1 MAAGPGSRSQIRDST
16 INNLLEKV
24 AKRSYGKYL
33 VKLTLAKVRGFTDRM
48 VSFDFPVTAL
58 IGPNG
63 GGKTTILGAAATAYS
78 GIRPRQFFT
87 KSGKFD
93 SSMANW
99 RIEYELID
107 RDINKGDSFRRTAAF
122 LSQKWSRDAVPR
134 EVVVFG
140 VSRTVPAGERKELQ
154 RCASGTFKV
163 DPSKIEAMKD
173 SVAKAVEKILGKDIS
188 KYTHIKV
195 DEKGRVSLLTG
206 ETGDGT
212 QYSEFHF
219 GAGESSIIRMVMQ
232 IEALEP
238 NCLIL
243 IEEIENGLHPVA
255 TARMVEYLIE
265 VAERKSAQAIFTTH
279 SNEALRPLPAKAIWA
294 AIGGQVFQGKLDI
307 AALRAISGQIEAQ
320 LALFC
325 EDEFAANWIRA
336 ILRSQPD
343 VAQEG
348 IEIHA
353 MAGDGAAV
361 KVNKH
366 HNLDPSSKFPSVCL
380 IDGDSAQYES
390 ASERVFRLP
399 GQTPETHVL
408 DMVLDKVAEYG
419 GVLAVRLMQSY
430 SSADRVARFLEEI
443 RRANRDPHVL
453 YSQVGYR
460 LGLIPEST
468 VRDAVVTTWA
478 EAYPE
483 HCAALLTSFEALLP
497 REAANKA
504 QIGDIA
510 MMPK

>member
-1 MAAGPGSRSQIRDST
+1 MTSPSFRSEIRDST
-16 INNLLEKV
+16 INDLFEKV
-24 AKRSYGKYL
+24 AKRSYRKYL
-33 VKLTLAKVRGFTDRM
+33 LKLNLAKVRGFADRT

-63 GGKTTILGAAATAYS
+63 GGKTTVLGAAATAYS
-78 GIRPRQFFT
+78 NIRPRQFFT

-93 SSMANW
+93 SSMSNW

-107 RDINKGDSFRRTAAF
+107 RDINKTDSFRRTAAF
-122 LSQKWSRDAVPR
+122 LSQKWSRDAVSR

-163 DPSKIEAMKD
+163 DASKIDAINT
-173 SVAKAVEKILGKDIS
+173 SVAEAVKKILGKDIS
-188 KYTHIKV
+188 KYTHIRV
-195 DEKGRVSLLTG
+195 DVKGRVSLLTG

-232 IEALEP
+232 IEALES

-255 TARMVEYLIE
+255 TVRMVEYLIE

-294 AIGGQVFQGKLDI
+294 AMGGQVFQGKLDI
-307 AALRAISGQIEAQ
+307 AALRAISGQIDAQ
-320 LALFC
+320 LAIFC
-325 EDEFAANWIRA
+325 EDEFAAGWLRA
-336 ILRSQPD
+336 ILRTQGD

-348 IEIHA
+348 VEIHA

-366 HNLDPSSKFPSVCL
+366 HNADPSARFPSVCL
-380 IDGDSAQYES
+380 IDGDSPQTEDRADK
-390 ASERVFRLP
+390 VFRLP
-399 GQTPETHVL
+399 GQMPETHVF
-408 DMVLDKVAEYG
+408 DMVMEKRAAIG
-419 GVLAVRLMQSY
+419 GVLAVRLMQPHA
-430 SSADRVARFLEEI
+430 SADQVMVVLQELRNT
-443 RRANRDPHVL
+443 NRDPHVL
-453 YSQVGYR
+453 FSQIGFR

-468 VRDAVVTTWA
+468 VRDAFVTTWA
-478 EAYPE
+478 EAYPDA
-483 HCAALLTSFEALLP
+483 CARLLAPFTNLLP
-497 REAANKA
+497 REARRPAA
-504 QIGDIA
+504 VA
-510 MMPK
+510 ASTSP